1 MALDCSVRRVES
13 HLKLFDRRW
22 QPWHMFQGPD
32 TVKTSRNEPQRE
44 TEYIILA
51 LQAEKTINKE
61 KQKQK
66 FSLHHIINV
75 SMRACRRWR
84 SGEMKKM
91 TFNPMAKRQKHN
103 SSHFCIFICAGCWQ
117 EHITGVWSDSS
128 TKSTAYKQKEHTI
141 AMVLVL
147 HGFQLSKKWDLSEY
161 ILRYLF

>member
-1 MALDCSVRRVES
+1 MAAMT
-13 HLKLFDRRW
+13 HL
-22 QPWHMFQGPD
+22 PGAWHI
-32 TVKTSRNEPQRE
+32 KTSRNKPQRE

-75 SMRACRRWR
+75 SMRACRRWQ
-84 SGEMKKM
+84 SGEMEKM
-91 TFNPMAKRQKHN
+91 TFKPMAKLQNIICHC
-103 SSHFCIFICAGCWQ
+103 CIFICAGCWHK
-117 EHITGVWSDSS
+117 HITGVWSDSS